1 MGALIL
7 MRRVA
12 VISALSILGACSQA
26 THPAGQ
32 AVDKFAGLDAEI
44 LKWRTG
50 ILASDPLC
58 KSQASDQKCQSFE
71 VACKA
76 ERNVTTAEAA
86 KGITAHVV
94 TAMTWSGWDPKL
106 RQPQSGSRTVEF
118 TRAGSSWTRGDHG
131 PVNMES
137 CADL

>member
-7 MRRVA
+7 MRQVA
-12 VISALSILGACSQA
+12 VISALLILGACRQA
-26 THPAGQ
+26 TQSAGQ
-32 AVDKFAGLDAEI
+32 AGGKFAGLDAEI
-44 LKWRTG
+44 LNWRTG

-58 KSQASDQKCQSFE
+58 KSQAADQKCQSFE

-76 ERNVTTAEAA
+76 ERNVTVEESA

-106 RQPQSGSRTVEF
+106 RQPQSGARTVEF
-118 TRAGSSWTRGDHG
+118 TKAGASWTRADHS
-131 PVNMES
+131 PVNMDS

>member
-1 MGALIL
+1 

-12 VISALSILGACSQA
+12 VLSALSILGACSQA
-26 THPAGQ
+26 TQPAGQ
-32 AVDKFAGLDAEI
+32 AGDKFAGLDTEI
-44 LKWRTG
+44 LNWRKE

-58 KSQASDQKCQSFE
+58 RSQAADQKCQSFE

-76 ERNVTTAEAA
+76 ERNVTTAESG

-118 TRAGSSWTRGDHG
+118 TKAGSSWTRTDHS
-131 PVNMES
+131 PVNMDS